1 MDLDGRDHIVRVGNT
16 DIIVTWSVHSRGD
29 LISIFIFVFSTDNP
43 PPPSPA
49 FDDDPISPIRYI
61 ETNVIKSDPPSNV
74 GDDPKPGVGGS
85 LKLTGQMGD
94 VMKESASIAMTVG
107 RKKLTDYMSNNEVR
121 ERKERKRDSFTA
133 SYLALSPDVL
143 VNGIC
148 YDTRLNVPLL
158 SSVRMHVAC

>member
-1 MDLDGRDHIVRVGNT
+1 MYSPYSSSALT
-16 DIIVTWSVHSRGD
+16 TPPPSA
-29 LISIFIFVFSTDNP
+29 

-49 FDDDPISPIRYI
+49 FDYDPISPIRYI

-121 ERKERKRDSFTA
+121 ERKGEKEGFFHRFLPCSFT
-133 SYLALSPDVL
+133 
-143 VNGIC
+143 
-148 YDTRLNVPLL
+148 
-158 SSVRMHVAC
+158 

>member
-121 ERKERKRDSFTA
+121 ERKRRERGI
-133 SYLALSPDVL
+133 LSPL
-143 VNGIC
+143 P
-148 YDTRLNVPLL
+148 TLL
-158 SSVRMHVAC
+158 FHLTC